1 MTQYHSK
8 PVSEHGHI
16 DWDQDEHA
24 VWHELI
30 TRQQEVVKTR
40 ACQAYLDGLNMLN
53 LPTDRLPQLPEI
65 NRVLQRETGW
75 QVEPVPALI
84 SFDRFFALLADKKFP
99 VATLRSFQWPR
110 FCGVER
116 SLIISKSR
124 ISSMKCMVTALC
136 SRTLILPL
144 LLMFMAS

>member
-53 LPTDRLPQLPEI
+53 LPTDRPATIAGNKPSI
-65 NRVLQRETGW
+65 AKRNR
-75 QVEPVPALI
+75 
-84 SFDRFFALLADKKFP
+84 LA
-99 VATLRSFQWPR
+99 S
-110 FCGVER
+110 
-116 SLIISKSR
+116 
-124 ISSMKCMVTALC
+124 
-136 SRTLILPL
+136 
-144 LLMFMAS
+144 

>member
-65 NRVLQRETGW
+65 NRVLQRETGGK
-75 QVEPVPALI
+75 L
-84 SFDRFFALLADKKFP
+84 
-99 VATLRSFQWPR
+99 
-110 FCGVER
+110 
-116 SLIISKSR
+116 SLFR
-124 ISSMKCMVTALC
+124 H
-136 SRTLILPL
+136 
-144 LLMFMAS
+144 